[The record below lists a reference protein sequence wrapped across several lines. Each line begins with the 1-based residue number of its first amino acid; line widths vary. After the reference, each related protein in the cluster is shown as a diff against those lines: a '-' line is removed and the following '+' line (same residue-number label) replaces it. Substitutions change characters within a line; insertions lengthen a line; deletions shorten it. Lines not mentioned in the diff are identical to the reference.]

1 MTTTTTSAS
10 PRVVRIRAVG
20 GGGLVLAVGVAIQL
34 LALGG
39 DLVAYFAGA
48 VLLLPIVAV
57 LRRPTPGAA
66 QRED

>member
-10 PRVVRIRAVG
+10 PRVVRIRAVV

-34 LALGG
+34 LARGG
-39 DLVAYFAGA
+39 DLVAYPAGA
-48 VLLLPIVAV
+48 VVLLPIVAV
-57 LRRPTPGAA
+57 LRPTPGAA